1 MNGERRQS
9 VDGGHG
15 SVLRQIRSPLFVAGI
30 VVGTVY
36 GCAAAGNYVDRSSG
50 VEVSSNLSGADTQVD
65 VKLLEFN
72 ETQAL
77 AIADATAEGKVTS
90 TGIIETFSVSAMGVG
105 VGKNCEANA
114 TVEGKVT
121 LDFDLLFGSITRVK
135 GEDGKTNFVVD
146 RSQLSAT
153 TTWAGA
159 PTMSYFTIGKDGKPD
174 YKDQNN
180 FCGAA
185 FRGFAANLAVVNAND
200 LQNAITKND
209 KALYETLAASVLTAA
224 REECAAD
231 LTDELDKAAEDAL
244 KANITQVV
252 GNDPGKIGTVTF
264 TGKYGGGAWS
274 SPALVND
281 GPATGSLLITSTL
294 PDGKVPAGGVTC
306 AMGSTPVVSGAVP
319 STAPTSSEGAR

>member
-65 VKLLEFN
+65 VKLLDFN

-90 TGIIETFSVSAMGVG
+90 TGIIQAIGVKVWGQG

-146 RSQLSAT
+146 RNQLSAT

-174 YKDQNN
+174 YTLQNESCKN
-180 FCGAA
+180 FFETLSDGLA
-185 FRGFAANLAVVNAND
+185 FAKKGD
-200 LQNAITKND
+200 LQNAIAKND
-209 KALYETLAASVLTAA
+209 KALHETLAASVLTAA

-244 KANITQVV
+244 KANLTQVV

-264 TGKYGGGAWS
+264 TGEYGGEAWS
-274 SPALVND
+274 SPAPASD
-281 GPATGSLLITSTL
+281 GPPTGSLWIISTL
-294 PDGKVPAGGVTC
+294 PDGKVPAGDVTC
-306 AMGSTPVVSGAVP
+306 TMGSTPVVSGAVP